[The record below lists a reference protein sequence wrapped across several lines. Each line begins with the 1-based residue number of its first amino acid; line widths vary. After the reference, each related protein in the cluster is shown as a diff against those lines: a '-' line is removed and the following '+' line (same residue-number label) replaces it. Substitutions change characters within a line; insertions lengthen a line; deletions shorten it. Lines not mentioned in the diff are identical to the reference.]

1 MLNDRLKEAR
11 ISAGLTQKEVA
22 ETIGIATTTYN
33 GYERGK
39 SDPDVGTL
47 CKIMNLLG
55 VDANFVYQDYN
66 VNKNSPAPEGAE
78 EQISMEESNR
88 LFDALVQAGLISDS
102 IELSVDDRAFLVH
115 VIGLL
120 DVWIRGKRK

>member
-1 MLNDRLKEAR
+1 MLNDRLREAR
-11 ISAGLTQKEVA
+11 INAKFTQKEVA
-22 ETIGIATTTYN
+22 ESIGIATTTYN

-47 CKIMNLLG
+47 CKIMNLLC
-55 VDANFVYQDYN
+55 VDANFIYQDYITQ
-66 VNKNSPAPEGAE
+66 KNSPAPEGAE

-88 LFDALVQAGLISDS
+88 LFDALVQAGLISDTVEFS
-102 IELSVDDRAFLVH
+102 DDDRAFLRH

-120 DVWIRGKRK
+120 DVWSRSKRK